1 MDARA
6 KPGRPLG
13 RCRKRAPCLELRFV
27 ATDADGCCVEA
38 PLPETSESLAHLAN
52 DIRAEARE
60 LSLAVVASISTEGLV
75 QGLARATSALR
86 CRADPHELRG
96 LLIPR
101 SFPPQVQLELGRSNH
116 CDSNGNLGFF
126 GREAV
131 MELTPGPGHQAGDWA
146 L

>member
-52 DIRAEARE
+52 EIRAEAWE
-60 LSLAVVASISTEGLV
+60 LALAVVAEGLRDDMIPP
-75 QGLARATSALR
+75 LAR
-86 CRADPHELRG
+86 
-96 LLIPR
+96 
-101 SFPPQVQLELGRSNH
+101 LGRIRSEEHTSELQSQSN
-116 CDSNGNLGFF
+116 L
-126 GREAV
+126 
-131 MELTPGPGHQAGDWA
+131 
-146 L
+146 